1 MRDLPRIFQQYG
13 KERHLAPGEVL
24 LRQGSVSDGMYYL
37 TGGLLG
43 VYLEEG
49 DAIVPISTIEPGKIV
64 GELGATTGRSRTATV
79 KAEEESRAIYVSED
93 DYQLALREAPGLA
106 AEIVLMVSE
115 KLMAADVARVSI
127 GRSYEQAMDRVQA
140 LHTEKSQLEELL
152 RLREELADTIVHDLR
167 NPLGVIFSGVQLL
180 ERLTTGDANP
190 EAVTSVLDTMFRAVG
205 RMQNLVDT
213 LLDIAR
219 LEEGEAMLQVEPLD
233 LGPLVEGLIA
243 EELSLAEEDGISLA
257 GSIPADL
264 PRVSA
269 DIDIVQRIVLNLL
282 DNALKFT
289 PAGGGVLVSAKPMQ
303 EMVRVDVMDT
313 GPGIPV
319 EERERIFEKF
329 TQIKGRVGSRRGAG
343 LGLAFCKMA
352 VGAHGG
358 EIWVEDNPDGDG
370 SCFSFTLPCGATD

>member
-1 MRDLPRIFQQYG
+1 
-13 KERHLAPGEVL
+13 
-24 LRQGSVSDGMYYL
+24 MYYL
-37 TGGLLG
+37 TEGLLG
-43 VYLEEG
+43 VFLEEG
-49 DAIVPISTIEPGKIV
+49 DSFVPISTIEPGKIV

-79 KAEEESRAIYVSED
+79 KAEEESCVIYVSED
-93 DYQLALREAPGLA
+93 DYQMALREAPGLA
-106 AEIVLMVSE
+106 AEIVRMVSE

-180 ERLTTGDANP
+180 DRLSKQDATSDA
-190 EAVTSVLDTMFRAVG
+190 AVSVLDTMSRAVG

-233 LGPLVEGLIA
+233 LGPLVEELIA
-243 EELSLAEEDGISLA
+243 EELPLAEQDSISLSCSMPA
-257 GSIPADL
+257 GL
-264 PRVSA
+264 PIVSA
-269 DIDIVQRIVLNLL
+269 DTGIVQRIVLNLL

-289 PAGGGVLVSAKPMQ
+289 PGGGEVLVSAQPVQ
-303 EMVRVDVMDT
+303 DMVRVNVIDT
-313 GPGIPV
+313 GPGIPA
-319 EERERIFEKF
+319 EERDRIFEKF
-329 TQIKGRVGSRRGAG
+329 TQIQGRVGSRRGAG
-343 LGLAFCKMA
+343 LGLTFCKMA

-358 EIWVEDNPDGDG
+358 EIWVEDNQDGVG
-370 SCFSFTLPCGATD
+370 SCFSFTLPCEGAD